1 MMRYDARVAVE
12 AELKALGLF
21 RGKEPRDM
29 QLPRCSR
36 SGDIIEPMVQ
46 PQWFVDCAD
55 MAKRSCDAVRDGSL
69 KILPKEHEKTWFHW
83 LENIQPWCISRQLWW
98 GHRIPAYFATK
109 KGEDAEQI
117 DRNDEGEAWRWVV
130 ARSRDAAA
138 QAAAAKL
145 KCKPAE
151 VVLEQDEDVLDTWF
165 SSGLFPF
172 SVFGWP
178 DDTPDMKTF
187 YPTSLLETGLDI
199 LFFWVARMVM
209 MGLQLTDQLPF
220 TSVYLHAMVR
230 DKEGQKMSKSKG
242 NVIDPLEVIYGISLQ
257 KLHEKLEVGNLPPK
271 EVARAKEMQTKDFG
285 ETGGIPE
292 CGADALRI
300 GLLAYTVQGRDI
312 NLDIARVV
320 GYRNFCNKLW
330 NATRFMLGCF
340 GSFAPKKGIEAGL
353 LKRKLAWRDRYILAR
368 LGACV
373 EGANA
378 ALRGYVFGKLVEHIH
393 AFFIYDLCD
402 VYVELIK
409 PLVYAADADAR
420 ADVEAARATLWV
432 CLDVGLRLLHPVCPF
447 VTEELWQRMPGR
459 GGLGEAKSI
468 MVAPYP
474 LPDGEA
480 AKWRAN
486 AEAESRKELVYDA
499 IRAARSM
506 RADYAL
512 ARKPAEFYVVCKDAT
527 SLARMRDQAGD
538 FETLGGPVS
547 APTRIGLE
555 GELSPPTS
563 CAQKGAS
570 ESVRVFVNLEGMV
583 DFAQE
588 IAKLEK
594 QVAKLAPLI
603 EKLEKKRADPNYL
616 ERASE
621 KQQADD
627 AAKLAKYAQEHADAR
642 KAIAEYDKLAKAPPK
657 APKAAKAAA
666 AADDDDMDDMFGDD
680 DEDEKPKEM
689 DENLLKLKAAAEAR
703 LAKKEAAQKSM
714 VVIEVKP
721 WEADQDLNALW
732 KKIVTEMTFE
742 GLKWGEACQLVD
754 VAFGIKKIV
763 MSCVI
768 KMDVSMDDVTE
779 AIQGLED
786 EVQSVDIVSMNVL

>member
-1 MMRYDARVAVE
+1 M
-12 AELKALGLF
+12 ALGRRALAR
-21 RGKEPRDM
+21 RGRAG
-29 QLPRCSR
+29 R
-36 SGDIIEPMVQ
+36 
-46 PQWFVDCAD
+46 
-55 MAKRSCDAVRDGSL
+55 
-69 KILPKEHEKTWFHW
+69 
-83 LENIQPWCISRQLWW
+83 
-98 GHRIPAYFATK
+98 
-109 KGEDAEQI
+109 
-117 DRNDEGEAWRWVV
+117 
-130 ARSRDAAA
+130 
-138 QAAAAKL
+138 AAKL
-145 KCKPAE
+145 KRKPAE

-209 MGLQLTDQLPF
+209 MGQQLTDQLLF

-242 NVIDPLEVIYGISLQ
+242 NVIDPLEAVYGISLQ

-271 EVARAKEMQTKDFG
+271 EVATRRRCRRRTSARRAASPSAAPTRCASACSR
-285 ETGGIPE
+285 TPCRAATSTSRASPATATSATS
-292 CGADALRI
+292 CG
-300 GLLAYTVQGRDI
+300 T
-312 NLDIARVV
+312 
-320 GYRNFCNKLW
+320 
-330 NATRFMLGCF
+330 TRPMLGCF
-340 GSFAPKKGIEAGL
+340 GSPRRRRASRPGCSSASS
-353 LKRKLAWRDRYILAR
+353 RRDRYILAR

-373 EGANA
+373 EGERGA
-378 ALRGYVFGKLVEHIH
+378 ARLRVWQARRAHPPV
-393 AFFIYDLCD
+393 FIYDLC
-402 VYVELIK
+402 
-409 PLVYAADADAR
+409 AARRAHQAAR
-420 ADVEAARATLWV
+420 VRRRRRRPRRRRGRRATLWV
-432 CLDVGLRLLHPVCPF
+432 CLDVGRGCSTRVPV
-447 VTEELWQRMPGR
+447 RDR
-459 GGLGEAKSI
+459 GAVAAHARARRAGEAKSSGSRRTRCPT
-468 MVAPYP
+468 ARP
-474 LPDGEA
+474 L
-480 AKWRAN
+480 WRAD
-486 AEAESRKELVYDA
+486 AEAEARKELVYDA

-512 ARKPAEFYVVCKDAT
+512 ARKPAEFYVVCKDAA
-527 SLARMRDQAGD
+527 SLARVKDQAGD

-657 APKAAKAAA
+657 APKAAAA

-714 VVIEVKP
+714 VVLEVKP
-721 WEADQDLNALW
+721 WEADQDLTALW

-742 GLKWGEACQLVD
+742 GLKWA
-754 VAFGIKKIV
+754 AASSSTSRSAKPW
-763 MSCVI
+763 CVVI
-768 KMDVSMDDVTE
+768 IEMDVSMDDDRGDLGPRGRGPVRRHHF
-779 AIQGLED
+779 D
-786 EVQSVDIVSMNVL
+786 ER